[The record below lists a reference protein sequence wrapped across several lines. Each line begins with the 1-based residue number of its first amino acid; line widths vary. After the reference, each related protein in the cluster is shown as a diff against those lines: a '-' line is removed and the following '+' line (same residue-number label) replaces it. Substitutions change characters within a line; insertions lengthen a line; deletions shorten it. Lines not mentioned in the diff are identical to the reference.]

1 MAKEL
6 QIGDIVGIYEVLGTG
21 ALSKGGRKQVR
32 VRCTCC
38 GLEKDARPVHLT
50 ATVCTHKKIIIP
62 KYCEC
67 CGKLI
72 PYDDKTRPAEYER
85 RIFCSSSCAAKVNNK
100 RQHSDESKIKASEAM
115 LAYYYGEDKTAYEAK
130 LAAKQQGLVNSL
142 SARKV
147 AKYYVDGLI
156 EGHDYVVCPYCALR
170 FGQIQV
176 KHLALHDKSIKDLYI
191 DFGDKYKVVSDKTYH
206 KKTEAGRA
214 IQQKLLDSGTHKGW
228 RFRNITSFAEQFWIN
243 VLDTNG
249 IFYEREFPI
258 WHGSA
263 NYFLD
268 FKLDH
273 NGKLIDLEI
282 DGKQHKY
289 EDRAMRDKIRDD
301 FMRSAGY
308 IVYRIPWNEI
318 SSEQGKSEMQQKIN
332 DFLEFYNSL

>member
-6 QIGDIVGIYEVLGTG
+6 QIGDIVGIYEVLGEG
-21 ALSKGGRKQVR
+21 SVSKSGRKQVH

-38 GLEKDARPVHLT
+38 GFEKDARPIHLT
-50 ATVCTHKKIIIP
+50 ATICNHKRSIKP
-62 KYCEC
+62 KYCKC

-72 PYDDKTRPAEYER
+72 PYDSTTKVADYAR
-85 RIFCSSSCAAKVNNK
+85 RNFCNSSCAAKVNNK
-100 RQHSDESKIKASEAM
+100 RQHSEESKIKASEAM

-130 LAAKQQGLVNSL
+130 LVAKQQGLINSL
-142 SARKV
+142 PARKV
-147 AKYYVDGLI
+147 AKYYVDGLV
-156 EGHDYVVCPYCALR
+156 EGHDYVVCPYCELR
-170 FGQIQV
+170 FGQIQA
-176 KHLALHDKSIKDLYI
+176 KHLALHDKSIKDLFI
-191 DFGDKYKVVSDKTYH
+191 DFGDEYKVVSDKTYY
-206 KKTEAGRA
+206 KKAEAGKA

-243 VLDTNG
+243 VLDTND
-249 IFYEREFPI
+249 IFYEREFTI

-268 FKLDH
+268 FKLEH

-289 EDRAMRDKIRDD
+289 EDRAKRDKIRDD
-301 FMRSAGY
+301 FMQSAGY

-318 SSEQGKSEMQQKIN
+318 SSEQGKMLMQQKIN